1 MWIGI
6 IFEKCHNVVY
16 LSGIY
21 DSKEQAI
28 TNLRKE
34 FIESSKFKWFLKYN
48 PEIILKDS
56 DELYELLE
64 YCEGMETNYI
74 LIIEK
79 TKMKLG

>member
-6 IFEKCHNVVY
+6 IFEKCHDKVY

-21 DSKEQAI
+21 DSKEHAI

-34 FIESSKFKWFLKYN
+34 FIESDVFKWFGGG

-56 DELYELLE
+56 DELTELLE
-64 YCEGMETNYI
+64 YCEGMERNYI
-74 LIIEK
+74 LIMENIK
-79 TKMKLG
+79 